1 MSAAGWLQFVVLG
14 VLVAISTP
22 ILGTYMYRVYFTDKA
37 PGDRVFLPVENFIYR
52 VCGVDPEQEQRWRTY
67 TMALLA
73 FSLVSLLF
81 TYALLRLQG
90 HLPFNPDHLSAVGP
104 GLSFSTAISF
114 LTNTNW
120 QSYAGEST
128 MSHLSQMLALV
139 LHQYLSAAVGM
150 AVAVAFTR
158 AIIRRRRTTIGNF
171 WVDMVRSTTRILL
184 PISFVFAFVF
194 MSQGVIQNFHASRT
208 YTTVAAQ
215 GVDGKGNPIVTQTVP
230 GGPVASMEPIEDL
243 GDNGGGF
250 FNANTAD
257 PYQGPNML
265 IGLLVIWLA
274 IMLPFAFPFTFGKAV
289 GSMRQGWVVFASMA
303 VLFILA
309 TVVVY
314 PLEGSGNNKITLAGV
329 SQTATATNPGG
340 NLEGKD
346 LRFGVAGS
354 TMNAMG
360 VTATSA
366 GATGSAHESYTPLG
380 GSVPLFNMMLGEVSP
395 GGDGSGLYGK
405 LILVLTAVFIAGLMV
420 GRTPEYLGKK
430 IQSQEMK
437 LVVVYLLA
445 VPLVTL
451 AFAAAAIVF
460 QSAQNSLLSSGPH
473 GLTEM
478 IYAYSSSA
486 NNNGS
491 AFAGLS
497 ANTQWFNTT
506 LGLTMLVGRYFT
518 IIPVMAIGG
527 SIVRKQVVPATAGTF
542 RTDTPLFL
550 GLLLAVTVV
559 LVGLIYFPVV
569 ALGPIVEHLAG
580 HF

>member
-1 MSAAGWLQFVVLG
+1 MDIAGWLQFVLLG
-14 VLVAISTP
+14 VLLAISTP
-22 ILGTYMYRVYFTDKA
+22 LLGSYMYRVYFRDKA
-37 PGDRVFLPVENFIYR
+37 PGDRVFLPVERFIYR
-52 VCGVDPEQEQRWRTY
+52 LIGVDEEGEQRWRGY
-67 TMALLA
+67 AMSLLA

-81 TYALLRLQG
+81 TYALLRLQA
-90 HLPFNPDHLSAVGP
+90 HLPLNPDKLAAVKP
-104 GLSFSTAISF
+104 GLSFNTAVSF

-120 QSYAGEST
+120 QAYAGEST

-158 AIIRRRRTTIGNF
+158 AIIRRRQRTMGNF

-184 PISFVFAFVF
+184 PLSFVFAFVF

-215 GVDGKGNPIVTQTVP
+215 GVDGKGNVISTQTVP

-250 FNANTAD
+250 FNSNTAH

-265 IGLLVIWLA
+265 IGLVVVWLA
-274 IMLPFAFPFTFGKAV
+274 IMLPFAFPYTFGKAV
-289 GSMRQGWVVFASMA
+289 GSMKQGAVVFASMA

-314 PLEGSGNNKITLAGV
+314 PLEGAGNNKITLAGV
-329 SQTATATNPGG
+329 SQTATSTNPGG

-346 LRFGVAGS
+346 LRFGTAGS

-380 GSVPLFNMMLGEVSP
+380 GAVPLFNMMLGEVSP

-405 LILVLTAVFIAGLMV
+405 LVLVLTAVFIAGLMV

-445 VPLVTL
+445 VPVVTL
-451 AFAAAAIVF
+451 AFAGVAVVL

-478 IYAYSSSA
+478 IYDYSSAA

-491 AFAGLS
+491 AFAGIS
-497 ANTQWFNTT
+497 ANTQWYNAT
-506 LGLTMLVGRYFT
+506 LGLTMLVGRFFT
-518 IIPVMAIGG
+518 MIPVLAIGG

-569 ALGPIVEHLAG
+569 ALGPIVKHLAG

>member
-1 MSAAGWLQFVVLG
+1 MDAAGWLQFALFG
-14 VLVAISTP
+14 VLIAISTP
-22 ILGTYMYRVYFTDKA
+22 LLGIYMYRVFFTKKA
-37 PGDRVFLPVENFIYR
+37 PGDRVFLPVENLIYR
-52 VCGVDPEQEQRWRTY
+52 VMGVDPEGEQRWRGY
-67 TMALLA
+67 AMSLLA

-81 TYALLRLQG
+81 TYFILRLQA
-90 HLPFNPDHLSAVGP
+90 HLPLNPDHLAAVSP
-104 GLSFSTAISF
+104 GLSFNTAVSF

-120 QSYAGEST
+120 QAYAGEST

-139 LHQYLSAAVGM
+139 LHQYVSAAVGM

-158 AIIRRRRTTIGNF
+158 AIIRRRQRTIGNF

-184 PISFVFAFVF
+184 PICFVFAFVF
-194 MSQGVIQNFHASRT
+194 MSQGVIQNFHPSRT
-208 YTTVAAQ
+208 VTTVAAQ
-215 GVDGKGNPIVTQTVP
+215 GVDSKGNVITTQTVP
-230 GGPVASMEPIEDL
+230 GGPVASMEPIEDM

-250 FNANTAD
+250 FNANTSH
-257 PYQGPNML
+257 PYQGPNTL
-265 IGLLVIWLA
+265 VGLLAMWLVV
-274 IMLPFAFPFTFGKAV
+274 MVPFAFPVTFGKAV
-289 GSMRQGWVVFASMA
+289 GSMKQGMVVFASMA
-303 VLFILA
+303 ILFVLAVAF
-309 TVVVY
+309 VY
-314 PLEGSGNNKITLAGV
+314 PLEGNGNNKLNVGGV
-329 SQTATATNPGG
+329 SQVASATNPGG
-340 NLEGKD
+340 NLEGKET
-346 LRFGVAGS
+346 RFGVGYS
-354 TMNAMG
+354 TLNAMS

-366 GATGSAHESYTPLG
+366 GAQGSAHESYTPLG
-380 GSVPLFNMMLGEVSP
+380 GSVPLLNMMLGEVSP

-451 AFAAAAIVF
+451 AFAGVAIVL

-478 IYAYSSSA
+478 VYSYSSAA

-491 AFAGLS
+491 AFAGIS
-497 ANTQWFNTT
+497 ANTQWYNTT
-506 LGLTMLVGRYFT
+506 LGIAMLVGRFFT
-518 IIPVMAIGG
+518 IIPVLAIGG
-527 SIVRKQVVPATAGTF
+527 SVVRKQVVPATAGTF

-550 GLLLAVTVV
+550 GMLLAVTVII
-559 LVGLIYFPVV
+559 VGLIYFPVV

>member
-1 MSAAGWLQFVVLG
+1 MSSAGWVQFVVFG
-14 VLVAISTP
+14 VLIAISTP
-22 ILGTYMYRVYFTDKA
+22 LLGIYMYRVFFTDRS
-37 PGDRVFLPVENFIYR
+37 PGDRVFLPVERTIYR
-52 VCGVDPEQEQRWRTY
+52 LIGVDPEGEQRWRGY
-67 TMALLA
+67 AMSLLA
-73 FSLVSLLF
+73 FSLISLLF
-81 TYALLRLQG
+81 SYALLRLQA
-90 HLPFNPDHLSAVGP
+90 HLPFNPDHLPAVSP
-104 GLSFSTAISF
+104 GLSFNTAVSF

-139 LHQYLSAAVGM
+139 LHQYVSAAVGM

-158 AIIRRRRTTIGNF
+158 AIIRRRQRTIGNF
-171 WVDMVRSTTRILL
+171 WVDMIRSTVRVLL
-184 PISFVFAFVF
+184 PICFVFALVF
-194 MSQGVIQNFHASRT
+194 MSQGVIQNFHASRSV
-208 YTTVAAQ
+208 TTVAAQ
-215 GVDGKGNPIVTQTVP
+215 GVDAKGNVITTQTVP
-230 GGPVASMEPIEDL
+230 GGPVASMEPIEDM

-250 FNANTAD
+250 FNANTSH
-257 PYQGPNML
+257 PYEGPNAL
-265 IGLLVIWLA
+265 IALLAMWLVV
-274 IMLPFAFPFTFGKAV
+274 MVPFAFPVTFGKAV
-289 GSMRQGWVVFASMA
+289 GSMKQGYVVLASMVILF
-303 VLFILA
+303 VLAIGF
-309 TVVVY
+309 VY
-314 PLEGSGNNKITLAGV
+314 PLEGNGNNKVTLAGV
-329 SQTATATNPGG
+329 NQTATATNTGG
-340 NLEGKD
+340 NLEGKET
-346 LRFGVAGS
+346 RFGVGYS
-354 TMNAMG
+354 TLNAMS

-366 GATGSAHESYTPLG
+366 GAQGSAHESYTPLG
-380 GSVPLFNMMLGEVSP
+380 GSVPLINMMLGEVSP

-430 IQSQEMK
+430 IQAQDMK

-451 AFAAAAIVF
+451 AFAGVAIVL
-460 QSAQNSLLSSGPH
+460 QSAQSSLLSSGPH

-478 IYAYSSSA
+478 VYAYSSSA

-497 ANTQWFNTT
+497 ANTQWFNST
-506 LGLTMLVGRYFT
+506 LGIAMLVGRFFT
-518 IIPVMAIGG
+518 IIPVLAIGG
-527 SIVRKQVVPATAGTF
+527 SVVRKKVVPATAGTF

-550 GLLLAVTVV
+550 GLLLGVTVI

>member
-1 MSAAGWLQFVVLG
+1 MDAAGWLQFVLFG
-14 VLVAISTP
+14 VLVAVSTP
-22 ILGTYMYRVYFTDKA
+22 LLGIYMYRAYFAKKA
-37 PGDRVFLPVENFIYR
+37 PGDRVFLPVEKFIYR
-52 VCGVDPEQEQRWRTY
+52 VIGVDPEGEQRWRGY
-67 TMALLA
+67 AMSLLA

-81 TYALLRLQG
+81 AYAIMRLQA
-90 HLPFNPDHLSAVGP
+90 HLPLNPDHLSAVGP
-104 GLSFSTAISF
+104 GLSFNTAVSF

-120 QSYAGEST
+120 QAYAGEST

-139 LHQYLSAAVGM
+139 LHQYVSAAVGM

-158 AIIRRRRTTIGNF
+158 AIIRRRQRTLGNF
-171 WVDMVRSTTRILL
+171 WVDMIRSTTRILL
-184 PISFVFAFVF
+184 PICFLFAFAF
-194 MSQGVIQNFHASRT
+194 MSQGVIQNFHPSRSV
-208 YTTVAAQ
+208 TTVAAQ
-215 GVDGKGNPIVTQTVP
+215 GVDSKGNIITTQTIP
-230 GGPVASMEPIEDL
+230 GGPVASMEPIEMM

-250 FNANTAD
+250 FNANTAH
-257 PYQGPNML
+257 PYQGPNAL
-265 IGLLVIWLA
+265 INILAMWLVVMI
-274 IMLPFAFPFTFGKAV
+274 PFAFPITFGKAV
-289 GSMRQGWVVFASMA
+289 GSMKQGMVVFASMVILFVVA
-303 VLFILA
+303 VAI
-309 TVVVY
+309 TY
-314 PLEGSGNNKITLAGV
+314 PLERNGNNKLALAGV
-329 SQTATATNPGG
+329 SQAATSKSAGG
-340 NLEGKD
+340 NLEGKEQ
-346 LRFGVAGS
+346 RFGVAYS
-354 TMNAMG
+354 VLNANS

-366 GATGSAHESYTPLG
+366 GAQGSAHESFTPLA
-380 GSVPLFNMMLGEVSP
+380 GSVPLVNMMLGEVSP

-451 AFAAAAIVF
+451 AFAAVAIVLH
-460 QSAQNSLLSSGPH
+460 SAQNSLLSSGPH

-478 IYAYSSSA
+478 VYAYSSSA

-506 LGLTMLVGRYFT
+506 TGITMLVGRFFT
-518 IIPVMAIGG
+518 IIPVLAIGG
-527 SIVRKQVVPATAGTF
+527 SLVRKQVVPSTAGTF

-550 GLLLAVTVV
+550 GMLLAVTVII
-559 LVGLIYFPVV
+559 VGLIYFPVV

>member
-1 MSAAGWLQFVVLG
+1 MDLAGWMQFLIFG
-14 VLVAISTP
+14 VLIAISTP
-22 ILGTYMYRVYFTDKA
+22 LLGIYMYRVYFAKTA
-37 PGDRVFLPVENFIYR
+37 PGDRVFLPVENLIYR
-52 VCGVDPEQEQRWRTY
+52 VIGVDPEGEQRWRGY
-67 TMALLA
+67 AMSLLA

-81 TYALLRLQG
+81 TYLILRLQG
-90 HLPFNPDHLSAVGP
+90 HLPLNPDHLSAVSP
-104 GLSFSTAISF
+104 GLSFNTAVSF

-158 AIIRRRRTTIGNF
+158 AIIRRRQRTIGNF

-184 PISFVFAFVF
+184 PICFVFAFVF
-194 MSQGVIQNFHASRT
+194 MSQGVVQNFHQSRT
-208 YTTVAAQ
+208 VTTVAAQ
-215 GVDGKGNPIVTQTVP
+215 GVDGKGNVITTQSIP
-230 GGPVASMEPIEDL
+230 GGPVASMEPIEDM

-250 FNANTAD
+250 FNANTAH
-257 PYQGPNML
+257 PYQAPNTL
-265 IGLLVIWLA
+265 IGLLAMWLVV
-274 IMLPFAFPFTFGKAV
+274 MVPFAFPVTFGKAV
-289 GSMRQGWVVFASMA
+289 GSMKQGMVVLASMA
-303 VLFILA
+303 ILFVLA
-309 TVVVY
+309 VVFVY
-314 PLEGSGNNKITLAGV
+314 PLEGNGNNKFNVAGV
-329 SQTATATNPGG
+329 SQTASATSPGG
-340 NLEGKD
+340 NMEGKET
-346 LRFGVAGS
+346 RFGVGYS
-354 TMNAMG
+354 TLNAMS

-366 GATGSAHESYTPLG
+366 GAQGSAHESFTPLG
-380 GSVPLFNMMLGEVSP
+380 GSIPLLNMMLGEVSP

-451 AFAAAAIVF
+451 AFAGVAIVL

-478 IYAYSSSA
+478 VYAYSSSA

-497 ANTQWFNTT
+497 ANTQWYNTT
-506 LGLTMLVGRYFT
+506 LGITMLVGRFFT
-518 IIPVMAIGG
+518 IIPVLAIGG

-550 GLLLAVTVV
+550 GMLLAVTVII
-559 LVGLIYFPVV
+559 VGLIYFPVV

>member
-1 MSAAGWLQFVVLG
+1 MSSAGWLEFVLFG

-22 ILGTYMYRVYFTDKA
+22 LLGIYMYKVYFTKKA
-37 PGDRVFLPVENFIYR
+37 PGDRFFTPVEKVIYR
-52 VCGVDPEQEQRWRTY
+52 VIGVDPEGEQRWRSY
-67 TMALLA
+67 TMSLLA
-73 FSLVSLLF
+73 FSMVSLLL
-81 TYALLRLQG
+81 TYALLRLQA
-90 HLPFNPDHLSAVGP
+90 HLPFNPDHLTAVGP
-104 GLSFSTAISF
+104 GLSFNTAVSF

-120 QSYAGEST
+120 QAYAGEST

-139 LHQYLSAAVGM
+139 LHQYMSAAVGM

-158 AIIRRRRTTIGNF
+158 AIIRRRQHTLGNF
-171 WVDMVRSTTRILL
+171 WVDLTRSTTRILL
-184 PISFVFAFVF
+184 PICFVFAFVF
-194 MSQGVIQNFHASRT
+194 MSQGVIQNFHSSRT
-208 YTTVAAQ
+208 VTTVAAQ
-215 GVDGKGNPIVTQTVP
+215 GVDSKGNLISTQTIP
-230 GGPVASMEPIEDL
+230 GGPVASMQPIEDL

-250 FNANTAD
+250 FNANTSH
-257 PYQGPNML
+257 PYQGPNTL
-265 IGLLVIWLA
+265 VGLLAMWLVVM
-274 IMLPFAFPFTFGKAV
+274 IPFAFPITFGKAV
-289 GSMRQGWVVFASMA
+289 GSMKQGMVVLASMA
-303 VLFILA
+303 ILFILA
-309 TVVVY
+309 TAFVY
-314 PLEGSGNNKITLAGV
+314 PLEGNGNNKLRVGGV
-329 SQTATATNPGG
+329 SQSATSTQVGG

-346 LRFGVAGS
+346 LRFGTPYSVL
-354 TMNAMG
+354 NAMS

-366 GATGSAHESYTPLG
+366 GAQGSAHESFTPLG
-380 GSVPLFNMMLGEVSP
+380 GSIPLVNMMLGEVSP

-430 IQSQEMK
+430 IQAQEMK

-451 AFAAAAIVF
+451 AFAGVAIVLD
-460 QSAQNSLLSSGPH
+460 SATHSLLSSGPH

-478 IYAYSSSA
+478 IYSYSSSA

-491 AFAGLS
+491 AFAGIS

-506 LGLTMLVGRYFT
+506 LGITMLVGRYFT

-527 SIVRKQVVPATAGTF
+527 SIVRKQVAPATAGTF

-550 GLLLAVTVV
+550 GMLLAVTVI

-580 HF
+580 KF

>member
-1 MSAAGWLQFVVLG
+1 MSAAGWLQFALFG
-14 VLVAISTP
+14 VLLAISTP
-22 ILGTYMYRVYFTDKA
+22 LLAIYMYRVYFTDKA
-37 PGDRVFLPVENFIYR
+37 PGDRVFLPVERLIYR
-52 VCGVDPEQEQRWRTY
+52 LIGVDPEGEQRWRGY
-67 TMALLA
+67 AMSLLA
-73 FSLVSLLF
+73 FSFVSLLF
-81 TYALLRLQG
+81 TYALLRLQA
-90 HLPFNPDHLSAVGP
+90 HLPFNPDHLVAVKP
-104 GLSFSTAISF
+104 GLSFNTAVSF

-120 QSYAGEST
+120 QAYAGEST

-139 LHQYLSAAVGM
+139 LHQYVSAAVGM

-158 AIIRRRRTTIGNF
+158 AIIRRRQRTIGNF
-171 WVDMVRSTTRILL
+171 WVDMIRSTTRILL
-184 PISFVFAFVF
+184 PICFVFAFVF

-208 YTTVAAQ
+208 VTTVAAQ
-215 GVDGKGNPIVTQTVP
+215 GVDSNGNVISTQTVP
-230 GGPVASMEPIEDL
+230 GGPVASMEPIEDM

-250 FNANTAD
+250 FNANTAH
-257 PYQGPNML
+257 PYQGPNQL
-265 IGLLVIWLA
+265 INLLAMWLVV
-274 IMLPFAFPFTFGKAV
+274 MVPFAFPFTFGKAV
-289 GSMRQGWVVFASMA
+289 GSMKQGAVVFASMA
-303 VLFILA
+303 ILFVLA

-314 PLEGSGNNKITLAGV
+314 PLEGNGNNKITRAGV
-329 SQTATATNPGG
+329 GQTATSTNPGG
-340 NLEGKD
+340 NLEGKEV
-346 LRFGVAGS
+346 RFGVGGS
-354 TMNAMG
+354 VLNAMG

-366 GATGSAHESYTPLG
+366 GAQGSAHESYTPLG
-380 GSVPLFNMMLGEVSP
+380 GSVPLINMMLGEVSP

-430 IQSQEMK
+430 IQAQEMK

-451 AFAAAAIVF
+451 AFAGVAIVL
-460 QSAQNSLLSSGPH
+460 QSAQNSLWSSGPH

-478 IYAYSSSA
+478 IYSYSSSA

-491 AFAGLS
+491 SFAGIS
-497 ANTQWFNTT
+497 ANTAWFNTT
-506 LGLTMLVGRYFT
+506 TGLTMLVGRFFT
-518 IIPVMAIGG
+518 IIPVLAIGG

-550 GLLLAVTVV
+550 TLLLAVTVV

>member
-1 MSAAGWLQFVVLG
+1 MDAAGWLQFLLFG
-14 VLVAISTP
+14 VLIAISTP
-22 ILGTYMYRVYFTDKA
+22 LLGIYMYRVYFTKKS
-37 PGDRVFLPVENFIYR
+37 PGDRVFLPVENLIYR
-52 VCGVDPEQEQRWRTY
+52 LIGVDPEGEQRWRGY
-67 TMALLA
+67 AMSLLA

-81 TYALLRLQG
+81 TYFILRLQA
-90 HLPFNPDHLSAVGP
+90 HLPFNPDHLGAVSP
-104 GLSFSTAISF
+104 GLSFNTAVSF

-120 QSYAGEST
+120 QAYAGEST

-139 LHQYLSAAVGM
+139 LHQYVSAAVGM

-158 AIIRRRRTTIGNF
+158 AIIRRRQRTIGNF

-184 PISFVFAFVF
+184 PICFVFAFVF
-194 MSQGVIQNFHASRT
+194 MSQGVIQNFHASRSV
-208 YTTVAAQ
+208 TTVAAQ
-215 GVDGKGNPIVTQTVP
+215 GVDGKGNVITTQTVP
-230 GGPVASMEPIEDL
+230 GGPVASMEPIEDM

-250 FNANTAD
+250 FNANTSH
-257 PYQGPNML
+257 PYQGPNAFV
-265 IGLLVIWLA
+265 GLMAMWLVVMI
-274 IMLPFAFPFTFGKAV
+274 PFAFPVTFGKAV
-289 GSMRQGWVVFASMA
+289 GSMKQGMVVLASMA
-303 VLFILA
+303 ILFILA
-309 TVVVY
+309 IVFVY
-314 PLEGSGNNKITLAGV
+314 PLEGNGNNKLAVGGV
-329 SQTATATNPGG
+329 SQAATATSPGG
-340 NLEGKD
+340 NLEGKET
-346 LRFGVAGS
+346 RFGVGYS
-354 TMNAMG
+354 TLNAMS

-366 GATGSAHESYTPLG
+366 GAQGSAHESFTPLG
-380 GSVPLFNMMLGEVSP
+380 GSVPLLNMMLGEVSP

-437 LVVVYLLA
+437 LVVIYLLA

-451 AFAAAAIVF
+451 AFAGVAIVL

-478 IYAYSSSA
+478 VYAYSSSA

-497 ANTQWFNTT
+497 ANTQWYNTT
-506 LGLTMLVGRYFT
+506 LGLAMLVGRFFT
-518 IIPVMAIGG
+518 IIPVLAVAG
-527 SIVRKQVVPATAGTF
+527 SVARKQVVPATAGTF

-550 GLLLAVTVV
+550 GMLLAVTVII
-559 LVGLIYFPVV
+559 VGLIYFPVV

>member
-1 MSAAGWLQFVVLG
+1 MSAAGWLEIALFG

-22 ILGTYMYRVYFTDKA
+22 LLGIYMYRVYFTDHA
-37 PGDRVFLPVENFIYR
+37 PGDRFFLPVERVVYR
-52 VCGVDPEQEQRWRTY
+52 LIGVDPDGEQRWSGY
-67 TMALLA
+67 TLSLLA
-73 FSLVSLLF
+73 FSLISLLF
-81 TYALLRLQG
+81 TYALLRLQA
-90 HLPFNPDHLSAVGP
+90 HLPLNPDHLSAVGP
-104 GLSFSTAISF
+104 GLSFNTAVSF

-120 QSYAGEST
+120 QAYAGEST

-139 LHQYLSAAVGM
+139 LHQYVSAAVGM

-158 AIIRRRRTTIGNF
+158 AIIRRRQRTLGNF
-171 WVDMVRSTTRILL
+171 WVDMIRSTTRILL
-184 PISFVFAFVF
+184 PICFVFAFVF
-194 MSQGVIQNFHASRT
+194 MSQGVIQNFHPSRT
-208 YTTVAAQ
+208 VATVAAQ
-215 GVDGKGNPIVTQTVP
+215 GVDSKGNVISTQTIP
-230 GGPVASMEPIEDL
+230 GGPVASMEPIEDM

-250 FNANTAD
+250 YNANTAH
-257 PYQGPNML
+257 PYQAPNTL
-265 IGLLVIWLA
+265 IGLLAMWLVVM
-274 IMLPFAFPFTFGKAV
+274 IPFAFPITFGKAV
-289 GSMRQGWVVFASMA
+289 GSMKQGMVVFASMVILF
-303 VLFILA
+303 VLAIA
-309 TVVVY
+309 ITY
-314 PLEGSGNNKITLAGV
+314 PLEGNGNKKLNVAGV
-329 SQTATATNPGG
+329 SQVATSKSAGG
-340 NLEGKD
+340 NLEGKEQ
-346 LRFGVAGS
+346 RFGVAYS
-354 TMNAMG
+354 IINANA

-366 GATGSAHESYTPLG
+366 GAQGSAHESYTPLA
-380 GSVPLFNMMLGEVSP
+380 GSVPLVNMMLGEVSP

-430 IQSQEMK
+430 IQAQEMK
-437 LVVVYLLA
+437 LVVIYLLA

-451 AFAAAAIVF
+451 AFAGIAIALH
-460 QSAQNSLLSSGPH
+460 SAQNSLLSSGPH

-478 IYAYSSSA
+478 VYAYSSSA

-497 ANTQWFNTT
+497 ANTAWFNTT
-506 LGLTMLVGRYFT
+506 LGLTMLVGRFFT

-559 LVGLIYFPVV
+559 IVGLIYFPVV

>member
-1 MSAAGWLQFVVLG
+1 MDAAGWLQFVLFG
-14 VLVAISTP
+14 VLIAISTP
-22 ILGTYMYRVYFTDKA
+22 LLGIYMYRVFFTNKA
-37 PGDRVFLPVENFIYR
+37 PGDSVFLPVERLIYR
-52 VCGVDPEQEQRWRTY
+52 VCGIDPEGEQRWRGY
-67 TMALLA
+67 AMSLLA

-81 TYALLRLQG
+81 TYALLRLQH
-90 HLPFNPDHLSAVGP
+90 HLPFNPDHLSVVAPALSNNTAV
-104 GLSFSTAISF
+104 SF

-120 QSYAGEST
+120 QAYAGEST

-158 AIIRRRRTTIGNF
+158 AIIRRRQVTIGNF
-171 WVDMVRSTTRILL
+171 WVDMIRSTTRILL
-184 PISFVFAFVF
+184 PICFLFAFAF
-194 MSQGVIQNFHASRT
+194 MSQGVIQNFHPSRSV
-208 YTTVAAQ
+208 TTVAAQ
-215 GVDGKGNPIVTQTVP
+215 GVDSKGNVISTQTIP

-250 FNANTAD
+250 YNANTSH
-257 PYQGPNML
+257 PYQGPNTL
-265 IGLLVIWLA
+265 IGLLAMWLVVM
-274 IMLPFAFPFTFGKAV
+274 IPFAFPITFGKAV
-289 GSMRQGWVVFASMA
+289 GSMKQGMVVLASMA
-303 VLFILA
+303 ILFVLASVF
-309 TVVVY
+309 VY
-314 PLEGSGNNKITLAGV
+314 PLEGNGNNKVTLAGV
-329 SQTATATNPGG
+329 SQSASATNPGG
-340 NLEGKD
+340 NFEGKEV
-346 LRFGVAGS
+346 RFGTSGS
-354 TMNAMG
+354 VLNAMG

-366 GATGSAHESYTPLG
+366 GAQGSAHESYTPLG
-380 GSVPLFNMMLGEVSP
+380 GSLPLVNMMLGEVSP

-451 AFAAAAIVF
+451 AFAGVAIVL

-478 IYAYSSSA
+478 VYSYSSSA

-491 AFAGLS
+491 AFAGIS
-497 ANTQWFNTT
+497 ANTQWYNTT
-506 LGLTMLVGRYFT
+506 LGLTMLVGRFFT
-518 IIPVMAIGG
+518 IIPVLAIGG
-527 SIVRKQVVPATAGTF
+527 SIVRKQVVPSTAGTF

-550 GLLLAVTVV
+550 GDRKSVV
-559 LVGLIYFPVV
+559 
-569 ALGPIVEHLAG
+569 
-580 HF
+580 

>member
-1 MSAAGWLQFVVLG
+1 MSAAGWLQWLAFG
-14 VLVAISTP
+14 VLIAISTP
-22 ILGTYMYRVYFTDKA
+22 LLAMYMYRVYFTDKA
-37 PGDRVFLPVENFIYR
+37 PGDRFFKPIENFIYR
-52 VCGVDPEQEQRWRTY
+52 ICGVDPEGEQRWRSY
-67 TMALLA
+67 AMALLA
-73 FSLVSLLF
+73 FSLVSVLF
-81 TYALLRLQG
+81 TYALLRLQA

-104 GLSFSTAISF
+104 GLSFNTAVSF

-139 LHQYLSAAVGM
+139 LHQYVSAAVGM

-158 AIIRRRRTTIGNF
+158 ALIRRRQRTLGNF
-171 WVDMVRSTTRILL
+171 WVDMIRSTTRILL
-184 PISFVFAFVF
+184 PISFVFAIVI
-194 MSQGVIQNFHASRT
+194 MSQGAIQNFHASRT
-208 YTTVAAQ
+208 VTTVAAQ
-215 GVDGKGNPIVTQTVP
+215 GVDGKGNVIGTQTVP
-230 GGPVASMEPIEDL
+230 GGPVASMTPIEDL

-250 FNANTAD
+250 YNGNTAH
-257 PYQGPNML
+257 PYEGPNML
-265 IGLLVIWLA
+265 TNLLLMWLVVM
-274 IMLPFAFPFTFGKAV
+274 IPFAFPFTFGKAV
-289 GSMRQGWVVFASMA
+289 GSMKQGGVVFASMA
-303 VLFILA
+303 ILFILA
-309 TVVVY
+309 TFVVY
-314 PLEGSGNNKITLAGV
+314 PLEARGNNKITLAGV
-329 SQTATATNPGG
+329 SQSATATNPGG
-340 NLEGKD
+340 NLVGKD

-354 TMNAMG
+354 TINAMS

-380 GSVPLFNMMLGEVSP
+380 GSIPLFNMMLGEVSP
-395 GGDGSGLYGK
+395 GGDGAGLYGK

-430 IQSQEMK
+430 IQAQEMK

-445 VPLVTL
+445 IPVVTL
-451 AFAAAAIVF
+451 GFSALAIVL
-460 QSAQNSLLSSGPH
+460 QSAQHQLLSSGPH

-478 IYAYSSSA
+478 VYAYTSSA

-506 LGLTMLVGRYFT
+506 LGLAMLVGRFFT
-518 IIPVMAIGG
+518 IIPVLAIGG
-527 SIVRKQVVPATAGTF
+527 SVVRKQTVPATAGTF

-550 GLLLAVTVV
+550 GLLVALTVV
-559 LVGLIYFPVV
+559 IVGLIYFPVV

>member
-1 MSAAGWLQFVVLG
+1 MSAAGWAQFAVLG
-14 VLVAISTP
+14 VLIAISTP
-22 ILGTYMYRVYFTDKA
+22 LLGAYMYRVYFTKKA
-37 PGDRVFLPVENFIYR
+37 PGDKVFLPIENVIYR
-52 VCGVDPEQEQRWRTY
+52 VCGVDPEGEQRWRGY
-67 TMALLA
+67 AMSLLA

-104 GLSFSTAISF
+104 GLSFNTSVSF

-158 AIIRRRRTTIGNF
+158 AIIRRRQRTLGNF

-184 PISFVFAFVF
+184 PISFVFAVVF

-208 YTTVAAQ
+208 VTTIAAQ
-215 GVDGKGNPIVTQTVP
+215 GVDGKGNVISTQTIP
-230 GGPVASMEPIEDL
+230 GGPVASMQPIEDV

-250 FNANTAD
+250 FNANTAH

-265 IGLLVIWLA
+265 IGLLVAWLV
-274 IMLPFAFPFTFGKAV
+274 IMIPFAFPFTFGKAV
-289 GSMRQGWVVFASMA
+289 GSMRQGWVVFFSMA
-303 VLFILA
+303 ILFVLA
-309 TVVVY
+309 TFVVY
-314 PLEGSGNNKITLAGV
+314 PLEGNGNNKITLAGV

-340 NLEGKD
+340 NLEGKE

-380 GSVPLFNMMLGEVSP
+380 GAVPLFDMMPGEVSP

-445 VPLVTL
+445 VPVVTL
-451 AFAAAAIVF
+451 AFAGVAIVL

-473 GLTEM
+473 GLTELV
-478 IYAYSSSA
+478 YSYSSSA

-497 ANTQWFNTT
+497 ANTQWYNTT

-518 IIPVMAIGG
+518 IIPVLAIGG

-550 GLLLAVTVV
+550 GLLLAVTVI

-569 ALGPIVEHLAG
+569 ALGPVVEHLAG

>member
-1 MSAAGWLQFVVLG
+1 MSAAGWLQFVLLG
-14 VLVAISTP
+14 VLILISTP
-22 ILGTYMYRVYFTDKA
+22 ILGRYMYRVYFTDKA
-37 PGDRVFLPVENFIYR
+37 PGDRFFLPVENLIYR
-52 VCGVDPEQEQRWRTY
+52 ICGVDPDGEQRWRSY
-67 TMALLA
+67 ALAMLA
-73 FSLVSLLF
+73 FSLVSVLF

-90 HLPFNPDHLSAVGP
+90 HLPFNPDHQVAVSP
-104 GLSFSTAISF
+104 ALSFNTAVSF

-158 AIIRRRRTTIGNF
+158 AIIRRRQRTLGNF

-184 PISFVFAFVF
+184 PLSFVFAFVF

-215 GVDGKGNPIVTQTVP
+215 GLDGKGHVISTQTVP

-250 FNANTAD
+250 FNSNTAH

-265 IGLLVIWLA
+265 IGLVVVWLA
-274 IMLPFAFPFTFGKAV
+274 IMLPFAFPYTFGKAV
-289 GSMRQGWVVFASMA
+289 GSMKQGAVVFASMA
-303 VLFILA
+303 VLFVLA

-314 PLEGSGNNKITLAGV
+314 PLEGAGNNKITLAGV
-329 SQTATATNPGG
+329 SQTATSTNPGG

-346 LRFGVAGS
+346 LRFGTAGS

-380 GSVPLFNMMLGEVSP
+380 GAVPLFNMMLGEVSP

-445 VPLVTL
+445 VPVVTL
-451 AFAAAAIVF
+451 AFAGVAIVL

-478 IYAYSSSA
+478 VYAYTSSA

-491 AFAGLS
+491 AFAGLT
-497 ANTQWFNTT
+497 ANTQWYNVT
-506 LGLTMLVGRYFT
+506 LGITMLVGRFFT
-518 IIPVMAIGG
+518 MIPVLAIGG